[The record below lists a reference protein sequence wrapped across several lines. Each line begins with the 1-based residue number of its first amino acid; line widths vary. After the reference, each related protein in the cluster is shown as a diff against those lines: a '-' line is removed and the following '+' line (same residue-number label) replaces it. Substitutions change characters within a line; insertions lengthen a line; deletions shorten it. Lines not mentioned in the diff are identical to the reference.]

1 MWDGHF
7 LLPTSSSEDGRSQNM
22 KQTKSNDERSKSGH
36 SVRVHI
42 NNDDDR
48 VTSCVKMRI
57 ANNKKKKVQKCAPR
71 ESGSCGTFVNGSLEG
86 TRPCQGGSFLAM
98 EYHLSGG
105 TFRVPVSFR
114 HPRKRGRH
122 NTVRSGSAAH
132 KALHINEAVT
142 FLHISPRQLSS
153 FRFRFRR
160 RRPLERALRHTTH
173 RDLLP
178 SHTPAPPTLKV
189 RHKERRT
196 YCCVCPVLRACVRA
210 CVRE

>member
-1 MWDGHF
+1 
-7 LLPTSSSEDGRSQNM
+7 
-22 KQTKSNDERSKSGH
+22 
-36 SVRVHI
+36 
-42 NNDDDR
+42 
-48 VTSCVKMRI
+48 MRN
-57 ANNKKKKVQKCAPR
+57 ANNKKKKFKSVLPGKADPAEPSSMVHWR
-71 ESGSCGTFVNGSLEG
+71 ERDRVREEASWPWNTISPEALFASLVRSVIRG
-86 TRPCQGGSFLAM
+86 RG
-98 EYHLSGG
+98 
-105 TFRVPVSFR
+105 
-114 HPRKRGRH
+114 GRH

-189 RHKERRT
+189 RHKEKDLLL
-196 YCCVCPVLRACVRA
+196 CVPGAACVCACVRA
-210 CVRE
+210 

>member
-1 MWDGHF
+1 
-7 LLPTSSSEDGRSQNM
+7 M

-42 NNDDDR
+42 NDDDDR

-57 ANNKKKKVQKCAPR
+57 ANNRKKKFKSVLPGKADPAEPSPMNRR
-71 ESGSCGTFVNGSLEG
+71 ERDRAREEASWPWNTISPEALLVSLV
-86 TRPCQGGSFLAM
+86 RS
-98 EYHLSGG
+98 
-105 TFRVPVSFR
+105 VSR
-114 HPRKRGRH
+114 GRGGRH

-189 RHKERRT
+189 RHKEKDLLL
-196 YCCVCPVLRACVRA
+196 CVPGAACVCACVRA
-210 CVRE
+210 